1 MKKQC
6 CSLSKK
12 GKKNSLYIPVVIVI
26 RTKTQISLLSAHSFC
41 STIDAKMCFSR
52 TPTKLRF
59 IINRLVVAQ
68 TFKFIRNVSA
78 LRNNAFYL
86 YQFSRQFTKIVKS
99 VCSEETLI
107 GITPQYIIFL

>member
-6 CSLSKK
+6 CSLSKN

-59 IINRLVVAQ
+59 ITNRLVAQ
-68 TFKFIRNVSA
+68 TFKLIRNVSA
-78 LRNNAFYL
+78 SRNNAFYVH
-86 YQFSRQFTKIVKS
+86 QFISQFTKNLKYLYS
-99 VCSEETLI
+99 GETLI